1 MKESVM
7 SGIFY
12 SGALVESF
20 PFITT
25 TIACGISSLSKLIPL
40 VRLLLDSCHGSV
52 NL

>member
-12 SGALVESF
+12 SGALVEIF

-25 TIACGISSLSKLIPL
+25 TACGISSLSKLIPL
-40 VRLLLDSCHGSV
+40 VWLLLDSCHGSV